1 MPLVYQMAA
10 IGEQSGKMDEML
22 GKAAQVFEDE
32 LDEKIATISA
42 MIEPVMMIMLAI
54 VAGLLVGG
62 VLFPIYSLV
71 NSIG

>member
-1 MPLVYQMAA
+1 
-10 IGEQSGKMDEML
+10 
-22 GKAAQVFEDE
+22 VFEDD

-42 MIEPVMMIMLAI
+42 MIEPLMMVMLAVI
-54 VAGLLVGG
+54 AGLLVGG

>member
-1 MPLVYQMAA
+1 MAA

-22 GKAAQVFEDE
+22 GKAAQVFEDD
-32 LDEKIATISA
+32 LDQKLATISA
-42 MIEPVMMIMLAI
+42 LIEPMMMIMLAVI
-54 VAGLLVGG
+54 AGLLVGG

>member
-1 MPLVYQMAA
+1 M
-10 IGEQSGKMDEML
+10 
-22 GKAAQVFEDE
+22 FEDD

-54 VAGLLVGG
+54 IAGLLVGG